1 MYKRIAEYSVDGTR
15 LGGIDWPTRTGSD
28 NDRRLEPPANEILG
42 AAMIFGLLGLD
53 HVAISSLNSTGAK
66 LEKPDLDVAFS
77 DGSTVGFEA
86 ADVVAS
92 RQGQHQ
98 SETAAL
104 RTFILDLRAN
114 DPTFDSAFGSHYIS
128 VFLSGPFTKSHQIGR
143 TERLAIQAE
152 IEAFI
157 RSREHVNGRTG
168 SNFAATYPTLN
179 TRGAT
184 WHSSA
189 LPVPGFEI
197 GHGAGNGVGDPAAA
211 DILRVLGGHCRS
223 AAANY
228 RNLPLWIGLIVT
240 DRWDFFRDT
249 LNDVAAAP
257 PQIAPFARCYLADDS
272 GRLLVLRPPSAPTFV
287 GIFAPKS
294 L

>member
-1 MYKRIAEYSVDGTR
+1 
-15 LGGIDWPTRTGSD
+15 
-28 NDRRLEPPANEILG
+28 
-42 AAMIFGLLGLD
+42 MIFGLLGLE
-53 HVAISSLNSTGAK
+53 HVVISSLDSTGAK
-66 LEKPDLDVAFS
+66 LEKPDLDVTFS

-104 RTFILDLRAN
+104 RTFILDLRAS

-128 VFLSGPFTKSHQIGR
+128 VFLSGPFTKNHQIGR

-157 RSREHVNGRTG
+157 RSGEHVNGRTG
-168 SNFAATYPTLN
+168 SNFTATYPTLN

-189 LPVPGFEI
+189 FPVPGFEI
-197 GHGAGNGVGDPAAA
+197 GHGAGNGVGDPAVA
-211 DILRVLGGHCRS
+211 DILRVLGGHCR
-223 AAANY
+223 
-228 RNLPLWIGLIVT
+228 
-240 DRWDFFRDT
+240 
-249 LNDVAAAP
+249 
-257 PQIAPFARCYLADDS
+257 
-272 GRLLVLRPPSAPTFV
+272 LRPRTTVNCPC
-287 GIFAPKS
+287 G
-294 L
+294 LG